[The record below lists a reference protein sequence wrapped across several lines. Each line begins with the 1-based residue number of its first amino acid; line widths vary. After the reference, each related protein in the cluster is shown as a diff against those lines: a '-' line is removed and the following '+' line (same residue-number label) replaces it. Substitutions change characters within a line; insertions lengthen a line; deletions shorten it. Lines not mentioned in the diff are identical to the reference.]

1 MFKYG
6 EKAEIVGDLD
16 IQSFG
21 MKVGA
26 KGFNILISRIYS
38 HKIRAAIR
46 EPLCN
51 AYDAHSMNNNTTDKV
66 QITLP
71 NIIDPHLRIRDFG
84 PGLRPDQMG
93 MYVTLFESSKENSEE
108 GTGFYGL
115 GSKAPF
121 CYTNSFNI
129 TTFVDGI
136 KRQYSAFLDGQDAPK
151 IAMLISEPTT
161 EKNGVE
167 VAIPV
172 EQADFKEFETECCSL
187 LAAFNDKPLLLN
199 SQCTIPDIHAA
210 YKKHFY
216 DSVKFKEVHLEH
228 ADLCS
233 ALNERYGRSAKLYVN
248 CANIIY
254 QIDLDSNRQIYHAY
268 RQLNW
273 VSRSNIVLKCKKSD
287 VSVPPSR
294 EHLEYTEET
303 VANIISMLSL
313 VNDELTQYCST
324 EIAAL
329 PSIIDRLNAAN
340 EYNSIGI
347 EIDPN
352 VIISKVFGT
361 NTIASYQIYA
371 NGTCGFNSTQLTS
384 SLYNKLRN
392 AAVDVQH
399 VFIQDTQTGLKTIET
414 ITAEKSKSDNC
425 VVRNTVIQLRSEKDA
440 LCYSKEKFADLL
452 NELKDTIR
460 DLADSDDKTKKVK
473 VMFTSELDRS
483 VRKAMKTSTIY
494 QYSTETRKFNTV
506 RNVVDFSTVPKST
519 FVMTYSTQG
528 FGGSI
533 SEFTQM
539 VDSLIA
545 AKLIDEDTLIYGTL
559 KKNAEA
565 LAKKHKL
572 RNHQDFY
579 NIKMTDDL
587 AFDVFKHCRRTI
599 YYSYSGR
606 LDFDNFKFSNAQTI
620 LGTEHIITKLAAAP
634 AEVPSVYKTQ
644 ALTKRITEY
653 QTEHIKPYMELL
665 SIVDVNGSDRWD
677 KFATLIKLIDS
688 TGENKND

>member
-51 AYDAHSMNNNTTDKV
+51 AYDAHSMNNNTEDKV
-66 QITLP
+66 QLSLP

-93 MYVTLFESSKENSEE
+93 MYVTLFESSKEDSAE

-172 EQADFKEFETECCSL
+172 EQADFKEFETECTQL
-187 LAAFNDKPLLLN
+187 LAAFKVKPEIN
-199 SQCTIPDIHAA
+199 GVCEIPSIHAR
-210 YKKHFY
+210 YKSNY
-216 DSVKFKEVHLEH
+216 YNSTQYKEIELEH
-228 ADLCS
+228 VDLCF
-233 ALNERYGRSAKLYVN
+233 ALGERHYSRSGRLTIN

-254 QIDLDSNRQIYHAY
+254 SVDLDSNRSIYSEY
-268 RQLNW
+268 RKYTWMQ
-273 VSRSNIVLKCKKSD
+273 SCNIVLKCKKSD

-303 VANIISMLSL
+303 VANIIKMLETA
-313 VNDELTQYCST
+313 NAELIQHYSS
-324 EIAAL
+324 EIEQL
-329 PSIIDRLNAAN
+329 PSVSDKLSVAS
-340 EYNSIGI
+340 EYCNSGVN
-347 EIDPN
+347 IDPN
-352 VIISKVFGT
+352 TILSDVFGT
-361 NTIASYQIYA
+361 NSIQSYRVASSR
-371 NGTCGFNSTQLTS
+371 NGYIEMYERGNSIFD
-384 SLYNKLRN
+384 KLRN
-392 AAVDVQH
+392 AAVDTKI
-399 VFIQDTQTGLKTIET
+399 VFIQDTQTGMKTVET
-414 ITAEKSKSDNC
+414 ITAEKAKSDGTNIN
-425 VVRNTVIQLRSEKDA
+425 NTVIQMRTEAGA
-440 LCYSKEKFADLL
+440 LCYSKAKYASLL
-452 NELKDTIR
+452 QTLKDTIR
-460 DLADSDDKTKKVK
+460 DLADLKKETKSVK

-483 VRKAMKTSTIY
+483 VKKEMKAPTVY
-494 QYSTETRKFNTV
+494 QYNIEKQKFKV
-506 RNVVDFSTVPKST
+506 VDSVDFSTVPKST
-519 FVMTYSTQG
+519 FVVYYTSQG
-528 FGGSI
+528 FNGSI
-533 SEFTQM
+533 NDFIAS
-539 VDSLIA
+539 VSVLIKA
-545 AKLIDEDTLIYGTL
+545 GKIDKDVLIYGTL
-559 KKNAEA
+559 KKNADSIVKKYKLQNHDSFNNITFTDEEA
-565 LAKKHKL
+565 FETFK
-572 RNHQDFY
+572 Y
-579 NIKMTDDL
+579 NKRAM
-587 AFDVFKHCRRTI
+587 

-606 LDFDNFKFSNAQTI
+606 LDYDYFKISNAKA
-620 LGTEHIITKLAAAP
+620 IIGEQHP
-634 AEVPSVYKTQ
+634 
-644 ALTKRITEY
+644 LTKIAESIDNIPSKYTNPTVTERIKAF
-653 QTEHIKPYMELL
+653 QTELVKPYIELL
-665 SIVDVNGSDRWD
+665 DIVSVGGQDSWN
-677 KFATLIKLIDS
+677 KFANVVKLIDS
-688 TGENKND
+688 TGDKQND